1 MTGSGIK
8 KVAIIVA
15 HPDDETLWAGGTI
28 LNHPSWNCFI
38 ACLCR
43 GMDMERSEKFH
54 KALKIYGAEGS
65 MGDLDDGPEQNPLE
79 NSEVEKAVLALLPN
93 DHYDLLITHNPAGE
107 YTRHLRHEEA
117 GKAVIRLWGNGS
129 LSAGRLWTFAYEDG
143 NRQYYPRPVR
153 EASIYRLLTRV
164 TWFRK
169 YRIVTETYGFEEN
182 SFEAETTPRAESF
195 WQYKSPVDA
204 KTSLFNQLIS

>member
-1 MTGSGIK
+1 
-8 KVAIIVA
+8 
-15 HPDDETLWAGGTI
+15 
-28 LNHPSWNCFI
+28 
-38 ACLCR
+38 
-43 GMDMERSEKFH
+43 MERSEKFH